1 MTGPHAAPDVAV
13 GHVRLTTDGHVA
25 VLTLDR
31 PAKLNALTGPM
42 TAELAGHV
50 ADINA
55 SDAIRAVVLT
65 GTGRAFCAGS
75 DIAGLDEYATPWEFG
90 LRHDYGDIVRTL
102 RKPVIAAVNGH
113 ALGGGLELALACDI
127 RIAAESANFAAPE
140 IKLGWIGGSGQSAL
154 LAHCVGPSNAAVML
168 LTGDPVDAATAL
180 RWGLISE
187 LVPADAL
194 VARAR
199 ELAEVIAS
207 RAPIAAQT
215 AKLNLRAAY
224 EMPLTRAIDYERQLQ
239 TICFATSDAA
249 EGRAAF
255 VARRAPAFRGQ

>member
-1 MTGPHAAPDVAV
+1 
-13 GHVRLTTDGHVA
+13 
-25 VLTLDR
+25 
-31 PAKLNALTGPM
+31 M

-55 SDAIRAVVLT
+55 FDPVRAVVLT
-65 GTGRAFCAGS
+65 GAGRAFCAGS

-90 LRHDYGDIVRTL
+90 LRHDYGDIMRTL
-102 RKPVIAAVNGH
+102 RRPVVAAVNGH

-127 RIAAESANFAAPE
+127 RIAAETATFAAPE

-180 RWGLISE
+180 RWGLVSE
-187 LVPADAL
+187 LVPADTL
-194 VARAR
+194 ITRAS
-199 ELAEVIAS
+199 ELAEVIAR

-255 VARRAPAFRGQ
+255 VERRAPAFRGQ